1 MTDEQW
7 MPVSLFCPHC
17 GTVNTG
23 YRNTEEKIRYECKHC
38 GTVFVRSK
46 RGRRHEA
53 IDIYLQQE
61 EIQENRKREDKRYGI
76 YGQR

>member
-17 GTVNTG
+17 GTVNMG
-23 YRNTEEKIRYECKHC
+23 YRNADERIRYECKHC

-46 RGRRHEA
+46 LGRRHEA
-53 IDIYLQQE
+53 IDIYMQNGEKQE
-61 EIQENRKREDKRYGI
+61 MAKREDK
-76 YGQR
+76 